1 MYSILKGTI
10 PLSMARI
17 TNQIVFVC
25 AFLTNFQPALV
36 PLPKEPEDSDVET
49 YFEQLSDCDSDKS
62 EHSDLDS
69 DVDSDDADT

>member
-1 MYSILKGTI
+1 M
-10 PLSMARI
+10 
-17 TNQIVFVC
+17 
-25 AFLTNFQPALV
+25 